1 MGTWRRQK
9 ISDEEIVRRYQEDGE
24 GRVAIGLR
32 AGLWDHEVVAVLQRH
47 GVTIRTAKEA
57 AALAGEQ
64 RKARG
69 IKKKARLE

>member
-9 ISDEEIVRRYQEDGE
+9 ISDEEICRRYQAGE

-32 AGLWDHEVVAVLQRH
+32 AGLWDQEVVAVLQRH
-47 GVTIRTAKEA
+47 GVTLRTMKEA
-57 AALAGEQ
+57 AVLAGEQ